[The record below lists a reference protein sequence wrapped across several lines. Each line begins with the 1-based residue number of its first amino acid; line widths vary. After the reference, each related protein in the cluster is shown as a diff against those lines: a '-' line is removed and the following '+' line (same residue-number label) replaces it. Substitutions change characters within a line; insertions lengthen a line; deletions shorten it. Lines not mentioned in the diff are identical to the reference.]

1 MLEEYKFSSE
11 SGNILSIFH
20 EGQGTGILV
29 SNAKQLIQEHL
40 GTNDEITIINRNDV
54 KKDEAQPKVNK
65 KIVMK
70 DDELIGLLDNDSVY
84 IYILKKNNIT
94 SAETTKY
101 SISCITDASEAEY
114 WTSDED
120 EDEKESEPEKDNEDK
135 NVAKNEGEDYKKYL
149 DAVDKQKQ
157 SFVDETEGVFKISF
171 DPTKTKRINLI
182 NEINDAI
189 DDMIKD
195 AKVYKDKRDVAK
207 HYSHDEYR
215 MKDYHPGSDDV
226 VLDIVHP
233 SLFSYI
239 SNVTELD
246 QEGVIVHRSY
256 KDEKNSKKR
265 KIDQRSPNAKA
276 TREDDDSKTGDTTEA
291 FDMWGRR

>member
-1 MLEEYKFSSE
+1 MLGEEDLPTSE
-11 SGNILSIFH
+11 RSVFFKNK
-20 EGQGTGILV
+20 TY
-29 SNAKQLIQEHL
+29 
-40 GTNDEITIINRNDV
+40 TD
-54 KKDEAQPKVNK
+54 KVYNK
-65 KIVMK
+65 
-70 DDELIGLLDNDSVY
+70 
-84 IYILKKNNIT
+84 
-94 SAETTKY
+94 
-101 SISCITDASEAEY
+101 
-114 WTSDED
+114 
-120 EDEKESEPEKDNEDK
+120 
-135 NVAKNEGEDYKKYL
+135 
-149 DAVDKQKQ
+149 
-157 SFVDETEGVFKISF
+157 
-171 DPTKTKRINLI
+171 
-182 NEINDAI
+182 AI

-239 SNVTELD
+239 SNVTELN
-246 QEGVIVHRSY
+246 QEGDIVHRSY